1 MTPHPPYD
9 TTSVEVPGGRIVVVV
24 DPVDGAVVASGFTD
38 LDAVF
43 GFLTE
48 GEQARGHREV
58 EPHKDSVSHVVDA
71 LTAYSH
77 GTLNAL
83 DHVVV
88 RQPGGPFMQRAW
100 LELRAVRAGEV
111 DTYAGLAE
119 RAGSP
124 RAVRGAGV
132 CQEQGGAVRA
142 LSPDPAYGRRSWRL
156 CLRHPRQGGAPRAR
170 GRVAGLSRARL
181 ADQSRS
187 PRLCAREPPR
197 RSAQRHRDPTEC
209 RHARRYRSVRGR

>member
-9 TTSVEVPGGRIVVVV
+9 TTSVEVPGGRVVVVV

-58 EPHKDSVSHVVDA
+58 EPHEDSVSHVVDA
-71 LTAYSH
+71 LTAYSQ

-124 RAVRGAGV
+124 RAVRAAGQACAKNKV
-132 CQEQGGAVRA
+132 APFVPCHRILRTGGG
-142 LSPDPAYGRRSWRL
+142 LGGYAYGIPVKEAL
-156 CLRHPRQGGAPRAR
+156 LVHEGASL
-170 GRVAGLSRARL
+170 V
-181 ADQSRS
+181 
-187 PRLCAREPPR
+187 
-197 RSAQRHRDPTEC
+197 
-209 RHARRYRSVRGR
+209 